1 MADDI
6 FKMKKVKNTNATTVV
21 ENKRK
26 TVSPFN
32 AAKHLKTA
40 NIRALCD
47 QCVYRSIDSGGNGKC
62 FKYEEGAICGIRED
76 FVKFINELDTRNPE
90 DVKEMIDMLA
100 KLTFENVLMAL
111 TQAKLDGNIP
121 DRNTKSEINSFLGI
135 MKTLNDLNSKVVL
148 TEKAEYT
155 KEGDISNIFRQIK
168 AQKSE

>member
-1 MADDI
+1 
-6 FKMKKVKNTNATTVV
+6 
-21 ENKRK
+21 
-26 TVSPFN
+26 
-32 AAKHLKTA
+32 
-40 NIRALCD
+40 
-47 QCVYRSIDSGGNGKC
+47 
-62 FKYEEGAICGIRED
+62 
-76 FVKFINELDTRNPE
+76 
-90 DVKEMIDMLA
+90 MLA